1 MRTDDISFYL
11 EGCICRQ
18 CPSNVRGA
26 EIGAFCHPSR
36 SMKGI
41 MVLDRGCLCSSCT
54 VGITIGATE
63 GYHCICTP
71 TDSGSVLIF

>member
-1 MRTDDISFYL
+1 
-11 EGCICRQ
+11 
-18 CPSNVRGA
+18 GA